1 MTGLQD
7 MVYEW
12 SKEIEGELN
21 YSDYKQFKNDI
32 EKLNTLDDVFN
43 YYAHT
48 RSWYF
53 DRELMETLTWLL
65 VDLARKGFRV
75 NKKAGESR

>member
-1 MTGLQD
+1 MTKLQKA
-7 MVYEW
+7 VYEW
-12 SKEIEGELN
+12 SKGIEGELN
-21 YSDYKQFKNDI
+21 CKQFKNDI
-32 EKLNTLDDVFN
+32 EKLNDLNEVYD